1 MKIRLFLIL
10 FAHVLQVQASDI
22 EREQRYAELVQQTL
36 KTGDIVWLKHKER
49 KFIALYTQ
57 TEQSKNL
64 GTAIILH
71 DQGGYPDQ
79 FPLIHQLRTE
89 LPAHRWASLSLQLPI
104 LEEGAPVGDY
114 QSLRAE
120 TLARIEAAVNFL
132 RQNQAED
139 IVLVGF
145 GLGAIDALAYAAQNN
160 AIKALVLI
168 STFVPADKQKQQQFI
183 TQLSALNIPILDI
196 YAENDWL
203 KTRLTARKRRLA
215 GRDNADFRQII
226 MPDTGH
232 AWRHAE
238 VLLIKR
244 VYSWLSR
251 QFL

>member
-79 FPLIHQLRTE
+79 FPLIHGLRIE

-104 LEEGAPVGDY
+104 LEEGAPVEDY

-120 TLARIEAAVNFL
+120 TLARIDTAVNFL
-132 RQNQAED
+132 QQNNVEKV
-139 IVLVGF
+139 VLVGF
-145 GLGAIDALAYAAQNN
+145 GLGASDALAYAAQNN
-160 AIKALVLI
+160 AIKALALI

-183 TQLSALNIPILDI
+183 TQLSALNIPVLDI

>member
-10 FAHVLQVQASDI
+10 FVYALQVQASDVR
-22 EREQRYAELVQQTL
+22 REQHYAELVQQTL
-36 KTGDIVWLKHKER
+36 KTGDIVWLKHKDR
-49 KFIALYTQ
+49 KFLALYTQ
-57 TEQSKNL
+57 TTQAKNL

-79 FPLIHQLRTE
+79 FPLIHRLRTE

-104 LEEGAPVGDY
+104 LEEGAPVADY

-120 TLARIEAAVNFL
+120 TLARINVAVNYL
-132 RQNQAED
+132 RQHQIEN
-139 IVLVGF
+139 IVLVGY
-145 GLGAIDALAYAAQNN
+145 GLGAREALAYAVQNN
-160 AIKALVLI
+160 GIKALVLI
-168 STFVPADKQKQQQFI
+168 SMFVPADKQKQQNVI
-183 TQLSALNIPILDI
+183 AQLSGLSMSVLDI

-203 KTRLTARKRRLA
+203 TTRLSARKRRLA
-215 GRDNADFRQII
+215 GRDNGDFRQIVI
-226 MPDTGH
+226 PDAGH
-232 AWRHAE
+232 AWQHAE